1 LLQQK
6 HNNINNENL
15 GWVGLGWLPVCFS
28 NAINIASHSV
38 CSGCHDIFAELWLH
52 ACGIGA
58 MIGQI
63 TSMCPAAILVVTVQM
78 ACLVAVW
85 LMTLLAAWLL
95 ALLMWW
101 KLGQC

>member
-1 LLQQK
+1 MPLT
-6 HNNINNENL
+6 
-15 GWVGLGWLPVCFS
+15 LPPTV
-28 NAINIASHSV
+28 
-38 CSGCHDIFAELWLH
+38 FAQVAMRFLPGLWLH

-85 LMTLLAAWLL
+85 LMALLAAWLL